1 MFMRRN
7 LLRRGGFY
15 ILIVLACLYFSSS
28 ISASEPQ
35 QSQERPLQVVTKQIE
50 PFVIKDQDRLS
61 GFSID
66 LWKEMALLADV
77 SYEFVEVETVSEQL
91 EAVRNGEAEVA
102 IAAISMT
109 PEREEFLDFTYPYYL
124 AGLQI
129 MTKGKLQTTLA
140 SMLSFLF
147 SSRFLLGVAT
157 LMLILIFVGHLV
169 WIVERQINPDF
180 PRSYV
185 KGIWEGLWWAA
196 ATVTTVGYGDKTVK
210 DKLGRLIGIFWMF
223 AGLFLIANFTAFVTA
238 EVTASRLETTINGLE
253 DLPGKAIVTVR
264 GTTSAQYLRE
274 QRLTFRSVETI
285 DEAYE
290 LLENEA
296 VEAIVYDAP
305 VLQYYAA
312 TSQDRSLQ
320 LVGSP
325 FQAEY
330 YGIAIADNSPY
341 KEPLNKA
348 LLELRENGTFDELM
362 TKWHLSDMGQ

>member
-1 MFMRRN
+1 MPMRRY
-7 LLRRGGFY
+7 LLMMGGSC
-15 ILIVLACLYFSSS
+15 ILIILASLYFTSS
-28 ISASEPQ
+28 ISASESR
-35 QSQERPLQVVTKQIE
+35 QSQERPLRVVTKQIE
-50 PFVIKDQDRLS
+50 PFVIKDQDRLT

-66 LWKEMALLADV
+66 LWKEMALLTDIP
-77 SYEFVEVETVSEQL
+77 YEFVEVETVTEQL
-91 EAVRNGEAEVA
+91 EAVRSGEAEVA

-140 SMLSFLF
+140 SMLAFLF
-147 SSRFLLGVAT
+147 SSRFLLGLAT
-157 LMLILIFVGHLV
+157 LLIILIFVGHLV

-180 PRSYV
+180 PRSYF

-210 DKLGRLIGIFWMF
+210 DKVGRIIGIFWMF

-238 EVTASRLETTINGLE
+238 EVTASRLETTINSIE
-253 DLPGKAIVTVR
+253 DLPGKAIVTVT

-290 LLENEA
+290 LLENEMA
-296 VEAIVYDAP
+296 EALIYDAP

-312 TSQDRSLQ
+312 TSPNSSLQ

-325 FQAEY
+325 FQAEF
-330 YGIAIADNSPY
+330 YGIALADNSPY

-348 LLELRENGTFDELM
+348 LLELRVNGTFDELI
-362 TKWHLSDMGQ
+362 TKWHLSDIGQ